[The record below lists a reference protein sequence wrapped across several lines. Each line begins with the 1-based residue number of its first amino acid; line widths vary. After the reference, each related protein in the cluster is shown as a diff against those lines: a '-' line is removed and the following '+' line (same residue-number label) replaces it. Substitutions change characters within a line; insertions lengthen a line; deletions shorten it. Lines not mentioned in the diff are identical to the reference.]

1 MPEMP
6 CILQQLLL
14 KGTHACIKNK
24 VDFTTISQWT
34 MNTHDDIIAIAAED
48 AGGGVCNFVFS
59 LW

>member
-1 MPEMP
+1 MYIAAAAIERYTR
-6 CILQQLLL
+6 LYE
-14 KGTHACIKNK
+14 KNK